1 MQKPFKV
8 EFFCGLLP
16 TTVAMLKF
24 IYSMGVIASV
34 RQLLR
39 FFEDKA
45 LDGEIALCNRITIG
59 MSVTERIESKVFEV
73 EHKGSIH

>member
-8 EFFCGLLP
+8 EFFLWTSADYGRNAQIFLFNGRYRFCP
-16 TTVAMLKF
+16 AV
-24 IYSMGVIASV
+24 
-34 RQLLR
+34 R

-59 MSVTERIESKVFEV
+59 MSETERIESKVFEV